1 MTPAALTDCVSR
13 AEIRIRE
20 PAGERLFQD
29 SVTLGGTGADIVVPG
44 AAAGAA
50 LQIER
55 HETVWTA
62 RPLGE
67 AHPRLNGQHLAAPRS
82 LGRHDVIT
90 IGDAQVVVL
99 NLTRALLHLD
109 TLHPAGNNTVP
120 PAGLIAEL
128 PAGRGDDSL
137 RIHPVPIS
145 VEDTLERERIAA
157 DSRRRR
163 WRIAALTAAGV
174 MLTVVLIASG
184 LHGVRLDI
192 QPADARI
199 RNPGTAVAVHAGDL
213 LYVLS
218 GRHIVRAEHDGY
230 VPAQTT
236 VDVRSGQHPI
246 ARLRLAKLP
255 GTLRID
261 TKGVAALVSVDGAES
276 GRAPG
281 AIQVAAGTHTLTVRA
296 PRYVDSIVSV
306 EVEGAGVTQDVK
318 VPLQPSWGTLQISV
332 VPSGARVF
340 VDGVDHGRAPAVV
353 DAPSGVR
360 QVRISAPGFKTWES
374 SVVLRA
380 GEALA
385 IGPVTL
391 GQPDAHVTV
400 ASQPSGA
407 EVTIGGVL
415 RGRTPLGI
423 DLPAGIAYELSVN
436 APGYA
441 VWNQQI
447 FAEPGSQLRID
458 ARPEAAGARVTVQ
471 GTPDGARLLIDG
483 RDRGQTPVSID
494 LSAVEHQIEVR
505 KDGWVTFTTKVTPA
519 KGLDRTVQYQLVSQ
533 ERAAAIAQ
541 KASVIYSQTGYVLK
555 LVPLGAFTMPADGSG
570 VQNVS
575 AGQQRVRLQRPFYLG
590 VAEVTNEQFRRF
602 RVNHGLPIDRRTGS
616 DEQPVTQVSWTD
628 AAEFCNWLSERDNL
642 PPAYERSGDR
652 YVLHRPVTIG
662 YRLPTESEWEYAVHT
677 PPLALQDLS
686 GRLSEWM
693 NDYYSDGTGS
703 SAIVLDPL
711 GPLDGARHVLRGA
724 SWKVSSTAPQRL
736 AWRGGSD
743 GSSSTVG
750 FRIARYAE

>member
-29 SVTLGGTGADIVVPG
+29 RLTLGGTGADIVVPA

-55 HETVWTA
+55 HDTVWTA

-82 LGRHDVIT
+82 LGRHDVIA
-90 IGDAQVVVL
+90 IGGAQVVVL
-99 NLTRALLHLD
+99 DLTRALLHLD
-109 TLHPAGNNTVP
+109 VLHPAGNNTIA

-137 RIHPVPIS
+137 PIHAVPIS
-145 VEDTLERERIAA
+145 VEDTLERDRIAA
-157 DSRRRR
+157 NSRRRR
-163 WRIAALTAAGV
+163 WRIAALIAAGV
-174 MLTVVLIASG
+174 MLTVVLIASR
-184 LHGVRLDI
+184 LHGVQLDV

-199 RNPGTAVAVHAGDL
+199 RNPGTAVAVHIGEL
-213 LYVLS
+213 LYLLS
-218 GRHIVRAEHDGY
+218 GRHVVRAEHDGY

-236 VDVRSGQHPI
+236 VDVRSGQRLT
-246 ARLRLAKLP
+246 ARLRLARLP

-281 AIQVAAGTHTLTVRA
+281 PLQVAAGTHTLTVRA

-306 EVEGAGVTQDVK
+306 EVEGAGVTQDVS
-318 VPLQPSWGTLQISV
+318 VPLQPSWGTLQISA
-332 VPSGARVF
+332 VPPGARVF
-340 VDGVDHGRAPAVV
+340 VDGVDHGGAPAVV

-360 QVRISAPGFKTWES
+360 QVRISAAGLKTWES

-380 GEALA
+380 GEALT

-391 GQPDAHVTV
+391 GQPDAHVSV

-447 FAEPGSQLRID
+447 FAEPGGQLRID
-458 ARPEAAGARVTVQ
+458 ARPEAAGSRVTVQ
-471 GTPDGARLLIDG
+471 GTPDGARLFIDG
-483 RDRGQTPVSID
+483 RDHGQTPVSID
-494 LSAVEHQIEVR
+494 LSAVEHRIEVR
-505 KDGWVTFTTKVTPA
+505 KDGWVPFTTTVTPA

-555 LVPLGAFTMPADGSG
+555 LVPPGVFTM
-570 VQNVS
+570 
-575 AGQQRVRLQRPFYLG
+575 AGEQRIRLQRPFYLG

-628 AAEFCNWLSERDNL
+628 AVEFCNWLSERDNL

-662 YRLPTESEWEYAVHT
+662 YRLPTESEWEYAVHS

-743 GSSSTVG
+743 GSSNTVG